1 MKLGS
6 CLLTHAV
13 GGNVWP
19 EWGGKIIEEP
29 VPAQLSRQYSVNGN
43 GLRRSLEG
51 KMLTKSESI

>member
-1 MKLGS
+1 M
-6 CLLTHAV
+6 
-13 GGNVWP
+13 WP